1 MADEDT
7 SWLDPPAPPA
17 PATPVDDAS
26 WLEVSDAAV
35 DDEGWLNIEDP
46 NAHVIPASFRHLVE
60 ACMRGTDRVMAC
72 DGSYMVYRPFNRTF
86 DKETNPRTKERFAM
100 FCEKGF
106 YRHIGTYDEVQVYE
120 LLPGNPY
127 LQKRTYVLG
136 QSRLKDIQAAVTA
149 ACERNWSDYHDIL
162 GGIASAIKTGRDKIF
177 ARTMW
182 DDTLNQ
188 IGVGIQQ
195 RKGPSEREVN
205 EGFVGVRQARGI
217 PTTGGILALQ
227 SKDMLINTSGLQ
239 KVDVA
244 ASSRKF

>member
-1 MADEDT
+1 MSGPGYDED
-7 SWLDPPAPPA
+7 WLEPQAA
-17 PATPVDDAS
+17 AADADN
-26 WLEVSDAAV
+26 WLEVSPAAV

-46 NAHVIPASFRHLVE
+46 AAYEIPAAFKHLVN

-72 DGSYMVYRPFNRTF
+72 DGSYMVYRPFNKAF

-106 YRHIGTYDEVQVYE
+106 YRHVNTYDEVQVYE

-127 LQKRTYVLG
+127 LQKRTYVVG
-136 QSRLKDIQAAVTA
+136 QDRLKDARAAAKA
-149 ACERNWSDYHDIL
+149 ACDRNWPDYHDIL
-162 GGIASAIKTGRDKIF
+162 GGIASAIKTGRDKLM
-177 ARTMW
+177 ARAYW
-182 DDTLNQ
+182 DDTLNL
-188 IGVGIQQ
+188 IGVTIQQ
-195 RKGPSEREVN
+195 MQGPSEREVN
-205 EGFVGVRQARGI
+205 EGFVGVRTARGI